1 MKTILLLLTTTALSA
16 QVGINTTSPRTAL
29 DVNGTTTTSGFTM
42 TQTPQSGAV
51 LTSNAV
57 GSASWQ
63 LPAISTVVGNL
74 SSTGVNILA
83 GTVSYLQTGSY
94 IILPP
99 GKWAVNVSMLL
110 RLTNASAMPNS
121 SSLWLKTSFS
131 DVNTNNPALSLDVLG
146 GKLASGNLSG
156 SAMYGMVIG
165 TVILNNQTAGNK
177 TYYYVAG
184 NTVNTGQTQT
194 LESFGGASSDENKII
209 AYKIN

>member
-1 MKTILLLLTTTALSA
+1 
-16 QVGINTTSPRTAL
+16 
-29 DVNGTTTTSGFTM
+29 
-42 TQTPQSGAV
+42 
-51 LTSNAV
+51 
-57 GSASWQ
+57 
-63 LPAISTVVGNL
+63 
-74 SSTGVNILA
+74 
-83 GTVSYLQTGSY
+83 
-94 IILPP
+94 
-99 GKWAVNVSMLL
+99 MLL
-110 RLTNASAMPNS
+110 RLTNVAAMPNS

-165 TVILNNQTAGNK
+165 TVILNNQTTGNK

-194 LESFGGASSDENKII
+194 LESFGGAISDENKII